1 MNKEVVISLQ
11 NVSKSFNKELSLKS
25 LLKIILGRVS
35 NNDLILSDI
44 SLKINKGDFVAI
56 VGNNGAGKSTLLKLI
71 SGVLSPDNGKIYTE
85 GKINAIHELTSG
97 FNQELNGYENLELL
111 ATLQRISKNEFL
123 EKLNDV
129 IFFSELPHNA
139 LNKAIKYY
147 SSGMKTRLAYAF
159 NITFVKDILL
169 LDEVLAV
176 GDYNFIQKCIAQLK
190 LLTKKG
196 ITIVLVTHNIFQVE
210 NLITKVYEIANHK
223 MELIPLNAYKLK
235 IKEEKDQIFFTDPN
249 IKLHDITAKGENFK
263 LKISEEDLTNIKLPI
278 IEIHQSQKIN
288 FKFFLSHTGNPINT
302 NFYTL
307 ISAEKDIAKYESI
320 DYELK
325 NGQNNL
331 SFDIELPELILG
343 KYRMEFFIFKTG
355 NQQMLLR
362 IGAFELNGFTEY
374 PIKTSRSIAYKKI
387 QITINK

>member
-35 NNDLILSDI
+35 NNDLIFSDI

-147 SSGMKTRLAYAF
+147 SS
-159 NITFVKDILL
+159 
-169 LDEVLAV
+169 
-176 GDYNFIQKCIAQLK
+176 
-190 LLTKKG
+190 
-196 ITIVLVTHNIFQVE
+196 
-210 NLITKVYEIANHK
+210 
-223 MELIPLNAYKLK
+223 
-235 IKEEKDQIFFTDPN
+235 
-249 IKLHDITAKGENFK
+249 
-263 LKISEEDLTNIKLPI
+263 
-278 IEIHQSQKIN
+278 
-288 FKFFLSHTGNPINT
+288 
-302 NFYTL
+302 
-307 ISAEKDIAKYESI
+307 
-320 DYELK
+320 
-325 NGQNNL
+325 
-331 SFDIELPELILG
+331 
-343 KYRMEFFIFKTG
+343 
-355 NQQMLLR
+355 
-362 IGAFELNGFTEY
+362 
-374 PIKTSRSIAYKKI
+374 
-387 QITINK
+387 